1 MKITYIAH
9 SGFSVELEKQVLL
22 FDYFTGELPV
32 WDKQKTILV
41 FASHRHQ
48 DHFNM
53 KIFSLREQYP
63 HIHFFFGNDIKL
75 SQAQMVH
82 KKADPEAL
90 EDVTSMKAHESLV
103 YGDGDGAVRI
113 RSLKSTDEGVAFLV
127 EAEGKSIYHAG
138 DLNWWYW
145 EGEPLSWNRNMP
157 IISFWNSSINWS
169 TSILLNTSL
178 CRKARLICLGWFMVS
193 MMRRFS
199 RT

>member
-75 SQAQMVH
+75 SRAQMVH

-90 EDVTSMKAHESLV
+90 EEVTSMKAHESLV
-103 YGDGDGAVRI
+103 YGDGDGENDITARYLI
-113 RSLKSTDEGVAFLV
+113 ALYPGFLRV
-127 EAEGKSIYHAG
+127 FANK
-138 DLNWWYW
+138 
-145 EGEPLSWNRNMP
+145 LS
-157 IISFWNSSINWS
+157 
-169 TSILLNTSL
+169 
-178 CRKARLICLGWFMVS
+178 
-193 MMRRFS
+193 
-199 RT
+199 